1 MPLLVHQNFFF
12 VMAYNETGH
21 ARNVANFQELV
32 MVVKTMGSAYNP
44 VAQAI
49 QVPNLEE
56 LAKQLQVNLQT
67 VNEKNGVY
75 RDKIYNRQTSYEQM
89 NELAMRIVNTIVGL
103 GLDAKILA
111 QAKSMLAKIRGGGK
125 KKKTLPTDSSE
136 SPAKTNSVSQM
147 SFNQRKN
154 NFDVLI
160 ELVSAQANYKPNKDD
175 MQVSSLQAYIDSLE
189 KLNSEANQAE
199 QDLTI
204 ARQQRD
210 ILLYTETTGAMTL
223 AQQIKGYV
231 KGDFG
236 VKSAEFE
243 RVKGIKFKS
252 IKINI

>member
-1 MPLLVHQNFFF
+1 
-12 VMAYNETGH
+12 MAYNETGH

-32 MVVKTMGSAYNP
+32 MVAKTMGNAYNP
-44 VAQAI
+44 VALSI
-49 QVPNLEE
+49 QIANLDE
-56 LAKQLQVNLQT
+56 LVKQLQVNLQV

-89 NELAMRIVNTIVGL
+89 SELAMRIVNTVVGL

-111 QAKSMLAKIRGGGK
+111 QTKSTLAKIRGGGK
-125 KKKTLPTDSSE
+125 KKKAEATASGET
-136 SPAKTNSVSQM
+136 PAKTNSVSQM
-147 SFNQRKN
+147 SFDQRKN
-154 NFDVLI
+154 NFDVLVN
-160 ELVSAQANYKPNKDD
+160 LVSAQANYKPNKED
-175 MQVSSLQAYIDSLE
+175 MQVSSLQTYLDSL
-189 KLNSEANQAE
+189 KNLNEEANQAE

-210 ILLYTETTGAMTL
+210 RLLYTENTGAMTL

-243 RVKGIKFKS
+243 RVKGIRFNS